1 MTLKKIDIARRP
13 LHIGAVED
21 ERKSKPRLS
30 EAARAAQD
38 EREAR
43 RAAALRANL
52 HRRKAQERGREDVP
66 SETPPTHKLFQD
78 ISE

>member
-1 MTLKKIDIARRP
+1 M
-13 LHIGAVED
+13 
-21 ERKSKPRLS
+21 S
-30 EAARAAQD
+30 EAARAAQA

-52 HRRKAQERGREDVP
+52 RRRKAQERDREAAP
-66 SETPPTHKLFQD
+66 SEGRPTHKLFQD